1 MQRALYGNIL
11 TTGKLISE
19 FRIEIFVLSVVFP
32 DEDRQCCLSI
42 VPERRGGPSRCGQ
55 DHPLCAFGMLD
66 W

>member
-1 MQRALYGNIL
+1 MSANIL
-11 TTGKLISE
+11 TPGKLIIE
-19 FRIEIFVLSVVFP
+19 FRIETFVLSVVFP
-32 DEDRQCCLSI
+32 DEDRQCCLSF